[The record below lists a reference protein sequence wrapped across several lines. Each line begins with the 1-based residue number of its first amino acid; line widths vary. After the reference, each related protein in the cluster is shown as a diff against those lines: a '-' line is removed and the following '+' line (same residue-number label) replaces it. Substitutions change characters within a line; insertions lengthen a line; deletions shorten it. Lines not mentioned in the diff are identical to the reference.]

1 MISLFKKH
9 NSHFIYWHTK
19 DELLGELQM
28 RIFECAELL
37 NAEVIVMTEDSDIEI
52 NVACGSDLMSDVM
65 AFSGATNQMM
75 LTGLVNPQTIRTAEM
90 LDVKIIVFV
99 RGKVPDENMCNLAH
113 EKGISLLSTP
123 LTLFTSCGI
132 LYKAGVRGKEEA
144 I

>member
-1 MISLFKKH
+1 MKIL
-9 NSHFIYWHTK
+9 
-19 DELLGELQM
+19 
-28 RIFECAELL
+28 ECAELL
-37 NAEVIVMTEDSDIEI
+37 NARVIVMTENSDIEI
-52 NVACGSDLMSDVM
+52 SVACGSDLMSDVM

-99 RGKVPDENMCNLAH
+99 RGKVPDENMCDLARD
-113 EKGISLLSTP
+113 KGISLLSTP

-132 LYKAGVRGKEEA
+132 LYKSGIRGKEEA

>member
-1 MISLFKKH
+1 MLLKRLIIDEIS
-9 NSHFIYWHTK
+9 
-19 DELLGELQM
+19 GELQM
-28 RIFECAELL
+28 KILECAELL
-37 NAEVIVMTEDSDIEI
+37 NARVIVMTENSDIEI
-52 NVACGSDLMSDVM
+52 SVACGSDLMSDVM

-99 RGKVPDENMCNLAH
+99 RGKVPDENMCDLARD
-113 EKGISLLSTP
+113 KGISLLSTP

-132 LYKAGVRGKEEA
+132 LYKSGIRGKEEA